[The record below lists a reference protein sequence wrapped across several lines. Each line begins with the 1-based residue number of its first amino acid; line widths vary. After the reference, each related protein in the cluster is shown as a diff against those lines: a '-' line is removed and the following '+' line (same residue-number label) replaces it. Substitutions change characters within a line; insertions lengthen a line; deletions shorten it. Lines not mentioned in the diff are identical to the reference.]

1 MSKKLRLIAR
11 LDVKDDHLVKGIQYE
26 GLRKLG
32 DPHDFARRYYE
43 QGVDELL
50 YLDTVAS
57 LYERN
62 NLGDILRRTTADVFI
77 PITAGGG
84 LRSAEDVGAVL
95 KAGADKAAVNT
106 AALRRP
112 QLITEIARAYGSQCV
127 VVSIQAKRRDPARPE
142 AGWEAYY
149 DNGREHSGRDVLEWA
164 RQAAALGVG
173 QARQIGEQR
182 REVPHHDIGLETA
195 HPGAGG
201 RERHRGLPEA
211 VEDGHGV
218 RPAAPADDVDAQV
231 GLERRQ
237 GDVRPN
243 IVHPVEVHP
252 LERVLGIASLGDRP
266 YKPAAERDRLP
277 DAQNLLRPV
286 VRPER
291 DAPISRDYLERGGHD
306 ITP

>member
-127 VVSIQAKRRDPARPE
+127 VVSIQAKRRDPSRPE

-164 RQAAALGVG
+164 RQAAALG
-173 QARQIGEQR
+173 AGELLLTGVDKEGFR
-182 REVPHHDIGLETA
+182 RGMDQQLIAAVAELVDIPVIAAG
-195 HPGAGG
+195 GAGS
-201 RERHRGLPEA
+201 
-211 VEDGHGV
+211 
-218 RPAAPADDVDAQV
+218 ADDLVLAAKNGADAVAV
-231 GLERRQ
+231 GSMLHY
-237 GDVRPN
+237 GDSGVPALKRWLLDGG
-243 IVHPVEVHP
+243 VEVRRWE
-252 LERVLGIASLGDRP
+252 L
-266 YKPAAERDRLP
+266 
-277 DAQNLLRPV
+277 
-286 VRPER
+286 
-291 DAPISRDYLERGGHD
+291 
-306 ITP
+306 